1 MTIVRGW
8 CPTAWAPMAAGDGL
22 LLRVR
27 PPFGRM
33 TIVQWRVLG
42 EVAQEHGNGA
52 IDLTSR
58 AGLQLRGLAPDTCDA
73 ARDALIAHGLVDPDP
88 VRDARSLLLAPDW
101 QPGDDTHRIAAALY
115 DRLDELPPLP
125 GKVGIAIDAGAV
137 RTLADSPADFRI
149 ERSRDGGLMIR
160 ADGQATGAAV
170 SPGAEANA
178 LIALARWFVASDGIA
193 AGRMARHAA
202 PLPGWATGTLAPAAR
217 AAPPPI
223 GAHPLGTAIGLPFG
237 RIDASAALALA
248 DLPGLAGVR
257 LTPWRRLILEGVAPG
272 AAGLPRPD
280 PRLLAIDACV
290 GAPACP
296 QASVATRSLAIR
308 LAPFVNDRLH
318 VSGCA
323 KGCARARAADIVL
336 TGRDGRFDLARHAR
350 AGDPPVMTG
359 LSPDQLSA
367 LFGSTSRAP

>member
-1 MTIVRGW
+1 MTIVRRW

-33 TIVQWRVLG
+33 TIAQWRVLG

-58 AGLQLRGLAPDTCDA
+58 AGLQLRGLAPATCDA
-73 ARDALIAHGLVDPDP
+73 ARDALIATGLVDPDP

-101 QPGDDTHRIAAALY
+101 QPGDDTHRIAAALH
-115 DRLDELPPLP
+115 DRLDDLPPLP
-125 GKVGIAIDAGAV
+125 GKIGIAIDAGAV
-137 RTLADSPADFRI
+137 RSLADSPADFRI
-149 ERSRDGGLMIR
+149 ERGRDGGLMIR
-160 ADGQATGAAV
+160 ADGQVTGAAV
-170 SPGAEANA
+170 STGGEATA

-223 GAHPLGTAIGLPFG
+223 GPHPLGTAIGLPFG

-248 DLPGLAGVR
+248 NLPGLAGVR

-308 LAPFVNDRLH
+308 LAPFVGDRVH

-323 KGCARARAADIVL
+323 KGCARARTADIVL

-359 LSPDQLSA
+359 LSPDQLAA